1 MAHVHGCGFYSLHDG
16 QEQPTGGGDL
26 IGSLFPNFG
35 LLGLDE
41 LVANHKYC
49 RDPETLHDTEGLGD
63 DWIQVARQQQG
74 FVREFG
80 WEVADD
86 CNPVSASLTDYVD
99 SVRISI
105 ESGTEHSG
113 LLPTF
118 AEGALIW
125 DVDYS
130 DSPPPVPPP
139 KPTVIRIPFALTSF
153 LPSQIGPE
161 DDLIDLDVVRQAII
175 DTA

>member
-1 MAHVHGCGFYSLHDG
+1 M
-16 QEQPTGGGDL
+16 
-26 IGSLFPNFG
+26 
-35 LLGLDE
+35 
-41 LVANHKYC
+41 
-49 RDPETLHDTEGLGD
+49 
-63 DWIQVARQQQG
+63 
-74 FVREFG
+74 
-80 WEVADD
+80 
-86 CNPVSASLTDYVD
+86 
-99 SVRISI
+99 SI
-105 ESGTEHSG
+105 RFESGTEYSG

-118 AEGALIW
+118 EEGALIW

-130 DSPPPVPPP
+130 DSPPLVPPP

>member
-1 MAHVHGCGFYSLHDG
+1 MAR
-16 QEQPTGGGDL
+16 
-26 IGSLFPNFG
+26 
-35 LLGLDE
+35 LDE

-63 DWIQVARQQQG
+63 DWIQVARQQQAGEVAHMFLDTYLPFAENGSGDLLYVDTRGGRQQG

-86 CNPVSASLTDYVD
+86 CDPVSASLTDYVD

-118 AEGALIW
+118 EEGALIW

>member
-1 MAHVHGCGFYSLHDG
+1 M
-16 QEQPTGGGDL
+16 
-26 IGSLFPNFG
+26 
-35 LLGLDE
+35 
-41 LVANHKYC
+41 
-49 RDPETLHDTEGLGD
+49 
-63 DWIQVARQQQG
+63 
-74 FVREFG
+74 
-80 WEVADD
+80 
-86 CNPVSASLTDYVD
+86 TDYVD

-105 ESGTEHSG
+105 ESGTGHSG

-118 AEGALIW
+118 EEGALIW

-161 DDLIDLDVVRQAII
+161 DDLIDLDVVRQTII
-175 DTA
+175 DRPRCTGHQVGDSRLIGGRPPSAL